1 MKRDFD
7 YENRSI
13 GYDWQFT
20 EEDGGGI
27 KCKNHIVCGAV
38 LPKWWCDCKESY
50 CTDCHICPNCHMFL
64 DTFLSM

>member
-27 KCKNHIVCGAV
+27 KCKNHIRQF
-38 LPKWWCDCKESY
+38 
-50 CTDCHICPNCHMFL
+50 MF
-64 DTFLSM
+64 TITI